1 MSSILTLKAY
11 SPIDGILPNDQLVT
25 TVHKAA
31 NSNMLYLFLVGK
43 LWTPALN
50 AFHTNITYM
59 GFGFK
64 MLDRLCQTYDP
75 QCNSL
80 RSGNKA

>member
-1 MSSILTLKAY
+1 
-11 SPIDGILPNDQLVT
+11 
-25 TVHKAA
+25 
-31 NSNMLYLFLVGK
+31 MLYLFLVGK

-50 AFHTNITYM
+50 AFHNNITYM

-75 QCNSL
+75 QC
-80 RSGNKA
+80 